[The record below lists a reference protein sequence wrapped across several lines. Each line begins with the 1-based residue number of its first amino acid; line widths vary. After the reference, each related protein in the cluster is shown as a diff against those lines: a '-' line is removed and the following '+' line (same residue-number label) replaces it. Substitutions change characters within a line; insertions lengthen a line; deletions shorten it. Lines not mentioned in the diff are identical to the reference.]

1 MPSFKQAAL
10 AVLFTIGNVSLS
22 QAAGLPAPELVDMGG
37 GVVGGLHRPATGGAK
52 AGLAVYV
59 MHAEQDYLSF
69 YACTELAERG
79 YTVFCAN
86 NAASKSGYMS
96 DLDFE
101 EMLENAALGV
111 SYLRNQ
117 TDINQVVL
125 LGHSGGG
132 AMMTAYQNI
141 AENGL
146 AACQGPEKLYPCSD
160 AVADLPAADGVV
172 LMDANLGISSMFLLS
187 LNPAIEDETS
197 GMKINSS
204 LNLFSPANGW
214 TANGANYTASFIKE
228 FQYKVALRMNRLVKY
243 AEERLAIIKAGN
255 GSYADDEAF
264 IIPDS
269 MYTGNNNKL
278 FTQDVRLFSH
288 TKYAWP
294 LLHKNGTA
302 TTQVVHSVRVPS
314 GVTSVASSFLDGA
327 VKTTIRRFLGIF
339 ALRVD
344 AAAFSYDA
352 DSVAGIQWNSS
363 HMVPIAAVQGI
374 RVPLLAMGMTG
385 HYEYLNAEKV
395 YLNSGSNDTSIAFV
409 EGANHD
415 TSTCTECES
424 YPGEFGNTTVTAFNH
439 VAQWLGKQGRFFSA

>member
-1 MPSFKQAAL
+1 MFSFRQAAL
-10 AVLFTIGNVSLS
+10 AALLTIDNVFLA
-22 QAAGLPAPELVDMGG
+22 QASTLPAAQLVDMGG
-37 GVVGGLHRPATGGAK
+37 GVVGGLHRPVNTGNAK

-69 YACTELAERG
+69 YACTELAARG

-117 TDINQVVL
+117 TDVNQVVL

-132 AMMTAYQNI
+132 AMMSAYQNI

-146 AACQGPEKLYPCSD
+146 SACNGPEKIYPCSD
-160 AVADLPAADGVV
+160 ALANLPPADGVV
-172 LMDANLGISSMFLLS
+172 LMDANLGISSMFMLS
-187 LNPAIEDETS
+187 LNPAIEDETT

-214 TANGANYTASFIKE
+214 TANGAKYTDAFIRE
-228 FQYKVALRMNRLVKY
+228 FQHKVATRMNGLVAH
-243 AEERLAIIKAGN
+243 AEQRLAVIEAGN
-255 GSYADDEAF
+255 GTYADDEPLT
-264 IIPDS
+264 IPDS

-288 TKYAWP
+288 TQHAWP
-294 LLHKNGTA
+294 LLHKNGSA
-302 TTQVVHSVRVPS
+302 STQIVRSVRVPS
-314 GVTSVASSFLDGA
+314 GVTSLASSYLQGA

-344 AAAFSYDA
+344 ASTFSYNA
-352 DSVAGIQWNSS
+352 SSLSGIQWNSS

-374 RVPLLAMGMTG
+374 KVPLLTMGMTG

-415 TSTCTECES
+415 TSTCTECET
-424 YPGEFGNTTVTAFNH
+424 YPGEFGNTTKTAFDF
-439 VAQWLGKQGRFFSA
+439 VAGWLGREGRFFE